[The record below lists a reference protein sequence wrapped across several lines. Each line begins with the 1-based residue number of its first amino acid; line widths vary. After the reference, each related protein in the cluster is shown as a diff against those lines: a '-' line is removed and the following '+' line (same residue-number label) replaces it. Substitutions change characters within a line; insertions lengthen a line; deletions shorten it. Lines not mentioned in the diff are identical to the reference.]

1 MRASFVLSTRKLGT
15 EESWLTPKP
24 ILSWESRYVPISAI
38 PRRLKRGRLVLYHLL
53 KKVSTSVSKG
63 SVTSTD
69 ARERARQL
77 AAQQAKK
84 SAKSSTR
91 WIQATVIAVVLLIV
105 AIVTVVIVNGN
116 KNQIADSGP
125 VPASANQYGGIVL
138 TADGIEQN
146 TSTEESRDVNS
157 LGESENT
164 YTNAE
169 GTEVTLPLGVATAEE
184 AANNGEPVRLTIF
197 QDYNCVHC
205 ATFETQYGDEIQE
218 LVNSGQIS
226 LEIRN
231 LTFLDA
237 SSPTFYSARTNNVAY
252 TVANQVST
260 EQFLEFQKEIFSHQ
274 GTGGL
279 SNEEL
284 VEIAAKYGADVKTEV
299 SENTWRPFVQVVTME
314 SSTNGISGT
323 PTIFADGE
331 QYTTNDFSSWINQK
345 ITAKNAG

>member
-1 MRASFVLSTRKLGT
+1 M
-15 EESWLTPKP
+15 
-24 ILSWESRYVPISAI
+24 
-38 PRRLKRGRLVLYHLL
+38 
-53 KKVSTSVSKG
+53 SKG
-63 SVTSTD
+63 SVSSTD

-84 SAKSSTR
+84 SSKSSTR
-91 WIQATVIAVVLLIV
+91 WIQLTVLAVVLLIV
-105 AIVTVVIVNGN
+105 GIIAIVVVNGN
-116 KNQIADSGP
+116 KNQIAESGP

-138 TADGIEQN
+138 TADGIKQN
-146 TSTEESRDVNS
+146 TSTEETRDINN
-157 LGESENT
+157 LGTSENK

-169 GTEVTLPLGVATAEE
+169 GAEVAMPLGVATAEE
-184 AANNGEPVRLTIF
+184 AENNGEPVHVTVF

-205 ATFETQYGDEIQE
+205 AQFETQYGDEVEE
-218 LVNSGQIS
+218 LVKSGKIT

-237 SSPTFYSARTNNVAY
+237 SSPSFYSARANNVAFA
-252 TVANQVST
+252 VAEQVSS
-260 EQFLEFQKEIFSHQ
+260 EQFLKFQKEIFSYQ

-284 VEIAAKYGADVKTEV
+284 VNIASKYGADVQDAV
-299 SENTWRPFVQVVTME
+299 NDNTWRPFVNVVTME

-331 QYTTNDFSSWINQK
+331 QFTASDFSSWINQK
-345 ITAKNAG
+345 IDAKESN